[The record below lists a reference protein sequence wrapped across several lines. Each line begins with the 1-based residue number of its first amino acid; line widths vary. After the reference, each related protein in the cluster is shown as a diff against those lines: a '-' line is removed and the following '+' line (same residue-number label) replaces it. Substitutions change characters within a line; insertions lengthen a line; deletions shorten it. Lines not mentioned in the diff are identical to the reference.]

1 MPKIDTGPTDE
12 PPGNSVPHAWVSL
25 TADEAQELLD
35 PLREWESEKADPA
48 AGWHT
53 HIRDGDGNELTIEL
67 A

>member
-1 MPKIDTGPTDE
+1 
-12 PPGNSVPHAWVSL
+12 VSL

-35 PLREWESEKADPA
+35 ALREWESEKADPPA

-53 HIRDGDGNELTIEL
+53 HIRDGDGNELTIEI